1 MQDIT
6 YMADDDLSV
15 EAELFGSLFVFLQK
29 LTRSVD
35 AQLEPFGLTSRQW
48 LLLAVIDTAFG
59 AHSPTISE
67 AAAVYGTSRQNV
79 KQIALQLERR
89 GWLRLEPDRDDARA
103 VRLVLTDR
111 IQEFADPAVQAA
123 QAAFVLT
130 AFGALE
136 PSERRTLRD
145 LVVRCSAG
153 LPAPPDDDG
162 PTAREDLR

>member
-6 YMADDDLSV
+6 YMAEDLSV
-15 EAELFGSLFVFLQK
+15 EVELFGSLFVFLQK

-48 LLLAVIDTAFG
+48 LLLAVIDKAFG
-59 AHSPTISE
+59 AHAPTISE
-67 AAAVYGTSRQNV
+67 AAAAYGTSRQNV

-103 VRLVLTDR
+103 VRLVPTERL
-111 IQEFADPAVQAA
+111 QEFAEPAVQAA
-123 QAAFVLT
+123 QAAFVLA
-130 AFGALE
+130 AFGGID

-153 LPAPPDDDG
+153 LSAPPDDDDG
-162 PTAREDLR
+162 TTTREDLR